1 MTSQA
6 NETEYPITN
15 KEYPMKNGRTFDLQD
30 RFIDF
35 AVLFKSVETAKKNKE
50 RI

>member
-1 MTSQA
+1 M
-6 NETEYPITN
+6 
-15 KEYPMKNGRTFDLQD
+15 MKKRTFALQD